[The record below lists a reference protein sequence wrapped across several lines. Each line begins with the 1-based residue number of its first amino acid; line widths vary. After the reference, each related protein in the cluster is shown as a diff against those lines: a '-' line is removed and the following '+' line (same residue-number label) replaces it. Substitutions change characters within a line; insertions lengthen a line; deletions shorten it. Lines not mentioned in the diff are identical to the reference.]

1 MVNYQKN
8 SNFAHL
14 IKQTRHQNIMATA
27 IKAIPTLHGEDAMRF
42 RKEIERVDK
51 KHDNQQERDFKKDPR
66 YATMQKILTKAKFS

>member
-1 MVNYQKN
+1 
-8 SNFAHL
+8 
-14 IKQTRHQNIMATA
+14 MATA